1 MNNFDFNLLGS
12 FPTCNVCNSAHEMM
26 RSKKWNDNQKEVVLK
41 FLRLHLKQQLT
52 ERLMLEKTKKLCINN
67 RGS

>member
-1 MNNFDFNLLGS
+1 
-12 FPTCNVCNSAHEMM
+12 M